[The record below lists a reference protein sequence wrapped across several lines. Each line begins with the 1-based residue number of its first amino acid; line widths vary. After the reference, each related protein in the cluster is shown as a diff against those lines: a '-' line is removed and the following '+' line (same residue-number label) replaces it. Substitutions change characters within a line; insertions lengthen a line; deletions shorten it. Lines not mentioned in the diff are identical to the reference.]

1 MGISQKIAA
10 LFGKWHKIEKEI
22 AKLQGECNHSV
33 KSVKS
38 IRENVD
44 STTFI
49 VRWVCNDCN
58 KVIGIPNDNELQ
70 NYLKQ

>member
-10 LFGKWHKIEKEI
+10 LFGEKHNIEKEI
-22 AKLQGECNHSV
+22 AKLQKSCKHSV